1 MTLTLTRDDELR
13 ITITLDTNSI
23 IDWANGKNP
32 SVTRIMGLHSQ
43 GKIVVVKTDVAD
55 TELKSKTALKASENL
70 EEDMGYMVIG
80 SSRLNHTIIGDE
92 GAGKE
97 QDDILRLIFPSVRN
111 RFEATPNQIRD
122 VMQLHTHK
130 LYNRDFFVTR
140 DGNIIQA
147 RSSLE
152 RLGIVVRDPAE
163 ILADLESLGIK

>member
-1 MTLTLTRDDELR
+1 MNRDDELR

-23 IDWANGKNP
+23 VDWASGKNP
-32 SVTRIMGLHSQ
+32 SITRIMGLHSQ

-55 TELKSKTALKASENL
+55 TEPKTKIALKSSEGS
-70 EEDMGYMVIG
+70 EEDMGYVVIG
-80 SSRLNHTIIGDE
+80 SSRSNQTRIGDE

-97 QDDILRLIFPSVRN
+97 QDDILRLIFPGVRN

-122 VMQLHTHK
+122 VMHLHTHK
-130 LYNRDFFVTR
+130 LHNRDFFVTR

>member
-1 MTLTLTRDDELR
+1 MVTLTLSRDDELR

-32 SVTRIMGLHSQ
+32 SITRIMGLHSQ
-43 GKIVVVKTDVAD
+43 GKIVVVKTAD
-55 TELKSKTALKASENL
+55 AEPKSKIASKASEDL
-70 EEDMGYMVIG
+70 EDMGYMVIG
-80 SSRLNHTIIGDE
+80 SSRLNHTRIGDE

-97 QDDILRLIFPSVRN
+97 QDDILRLIFPGVRD
-111 RFEATPNQIRD
+111 RFEATPSQIRE
-122 VMQLHTHK
+122 VMHLHTHK
-130 LYNRDFFVTR
+130 LHNRDFFVTK

-152 RLGIVVRDPAE
+152 KLAIVVRDPAE